1 MNAAGTMARVYQ
13 TLKARVMAGEFAPGE
28 RIDPARL
35 SAELAASATPIRDAL
50 HRLAGERLVETWQH
64 EGFRQ
69 PIVTEADLRDLYTWS
84 DELVRLVLRAV
95 ERRPALT
102 RSHEPGEPGLP
113 PAIALFDWLGT
124 LSVNHE
130 HRAAMMSLNDR
141 CYALRM
147 LEGRVLEPVDP
158 APVIAAITAGRY
170 ADARRWFARYHA
182 ARQRRI
188 TQLAAQ
194 FRPREPS

>member
-69 PIVTEADLRDLYTWS
+69 PIVTEAGLRDLYDWS
-84 DELVRLVLRAV
+84 DEIVRLVLRAV
-95 ERRPALT
+95 ERRPAVT
-102 RSHEPGEPGLP
+102 QGYQAGDPEEP
-113 PAIALFDWLGT
+113 PAIALFEWFAT

-130 HRAAMMSLNDR
+130 HRAAMGSLNDR
-141 CYALRM
+141 CHALRI
-147 LEGRVLEPVDP
+147 LEAKLLNPIDP
-158 APVIAAITAGRY
+158 ALPVAAVAEARF
-170 ADARRWFARYHA
+170 ADARRWFASYHA
-182 ARQRRI
+182 SRRRSVPR
-188 TQLAAQ
+188 LAAE